1 MADPADDPEVVL
13 QKKNRSE
20 ALRHSLAR
28 LSLFRA
34 KDGSDGPPSGR
45 NGERDFHDERR
56 SATSAESCEAAQMNW
71 RKRVAPSAMCGP
83 PETPATVRLRF
94 SAWRLG
100 VSVGCKL

>member
-1 MADPADDPEVVL
+1 VELDEMADPADDPADDPEVVL

-56 SATSAESCEAAQMNW
+56 SATSAE
-71 RKRVAPSAMCGP
+71 V
-83 PETPATVRLRF
+83 VR
-94 SAWRLG
+94 RL
-100 VSVGCKL
+100 K